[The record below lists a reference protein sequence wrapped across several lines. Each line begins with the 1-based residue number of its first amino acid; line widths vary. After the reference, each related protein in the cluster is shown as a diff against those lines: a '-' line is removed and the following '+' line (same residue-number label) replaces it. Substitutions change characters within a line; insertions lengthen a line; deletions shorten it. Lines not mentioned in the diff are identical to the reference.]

1 MNGKNQN
8 ASVIDVTSVESLIV
22 VQQLPVIKEQ
32 LYQIKEKVSE
42 VVNDALSLDVNE
54 NTLSDVKKK
63 RAELNKMASAF
74 EDKRKEVKKSVLTPY
89 EDFEK
94 VYKECVIDTFRSADS
109 ELKGKIDNVENV
121 IKAEKQKDIEAYFAE
136 LCAANGID
144 FVRFE
149 QLGIRVTLSDSTKKI
164 KAAVKDRIEKI
175 SEDVAMIRNFD
186 NADEVMA
193 EYKTTLDSTTAIST
207 VSARHRAIEAERQR
221 AEKRRQA
228 ESDLSEAA
236 NRVQDIYNAQK
247 PVFSEPLAPPVV
259 KEPDAQNE
267 EIYSATFT
275 VRGTIDELKAVKNFM
290 IDRGIKY
297 EC

>member
-1 MNGKNQN
+1 MNEKNQN

-74 EDKRKEVKKSVLTPY
+74 EDKRKEVKKAVLTPY

-109 ELKGKIDNVENV
+109 ELKGKIYNVENV
-121 IKAEKQKDIEAYFAE
+121 IKAEKQKDIEAYFEE

-149 QLGIRVTLSDSTKKI
+149 QLGIRVTLSDSTKKM

-228 ESDLSEAA
+228 EADLSEAA
-236 NRVQDIYNAQK
+236 NRVQEIYNAQK

-275 VRGTIDELKAVKNFM
+275 VRGTMDELKAVKNFM